1 MADRRKDK
9 RTSRLS
15 VAISLV
21 FHSVIIGALVFIAA
35 REGIL
40 GKELKK
46 IAVTMVPKEKPP
58 EEKPKEKEKTVAAA
72 DGAIEK
78 ALEQSKVTGVP
89 ILAVGG
95 RET

>member
-1 MADRRKDK
+1 MFHPRRHV
-9 RTSRLS
+9 LVLGLAFS
-15 VAISLV
+15 V
-21 FHSVIIGALVFIAA
+21 
-35 REGIL
+35 L
-40 GKELKK
+40 GLTASAQDAK
-46 IAVTMVPKEKPP
+46 KEK
-58 EEKPKEKEKTVAAA
+58 EKEKQKEKEKTVAAA